1 MCILRNLS
9 YRLEA
14 EVAPEVKYG
23 AGDDW
28 RSRGLGGG
36 QFRRKTPEEGKK
48 KKKGKGREVRRWMFT
63 VAFGSCALFSV

>member
-23 AGDDW
+23 AGEDW

-36 QFRRKTPEEGKK
+36 QFRRKTPDEGKK
-48 KKKGKGREVRRWMFT
+48 KKKGKGREVRSGFH
-63 VAFGSCALFSV
+63 